1 MRLKKS
7 GAVCGVDEHSMK
19 PNGET
24 AAILQRLLRLVT
36 AAHLPDVETST
47 HYGLPALKIGGKS
60 FVTVKN
66 NETIVL
72 SLPIDRKEQLM
83 EMAPEIYFQTDHYVG
98 WPSLPLRII
107 AIGDEELQQ
116 RLIEAWQYRAPKK
129 LQATFGQT

>member
-47 HYGLPALKIGGKS
+47 HYGLPALKIGGKAFAS
-60 FVTVKN
+60 IKN
-66 NETIVL
+66 TKTIVL
-72 SLPIDRKEQLM
+72 SLPVDRKEQLI
-83 EMAPEIYFQTDHYVG
+83 EMAPEIYFQSDHYIG
-98 WPSLPLRII
+98 WPSLPLRI
-107 AIGDEELQQ
+107 AEIGDAELQL
-116 RLIEAWQYRAPKK
+116 RLIEAWRFRAPKK
-129 LQATFGQT
+129 LRAAFETI